1 MLSGS
6 RTRVIAVVFLV
17 MVLGLV
23 NWWIIEKEKHLAE
36 GRTVFLELALVDP
49 RSLIQGDYM
58 ALQFHLADA
67 VRDALRKKR
76 EHQRWRHYVEATD
89 GYLVVGLDERGIGS
103 FKYLH
108 AGQELSDNQIL
119 MRYRVRSDR
128 VKFATNA
135 FFFQEGQGTHY
146 QLARYGKF
154 RVDDRGEL
162 LLTAMF
168 DENLNKLG
176 PDESK

>member
-23 NWWIIEKEKHLAE
+23 NWGIIEKEKHLAE
-36 GRTVFLELALVDP
+36 GRIVFLELALVDP

-58 ALQFHLADA
+58 ALRFRLADA
-67 VRDALRKKR
+67 VRDALRKTRK
-76 EHQRWRHYVEATD
+76 HQRWRHDVEATD
-89 GYLVVGLDERGIGS
+89 GYVVVSLDERGIGS
-103 FKYLH
+103 FKFLH
-108 AGQELSDNQIL
+108 ADQELSDNQIL

-128 VKFATNA
+128 VKFAINA
-135 FFFQEGQGTHY
+135 FFFQEGQDTYY

-176 PDESK
+176 PDENK

>member
-6 RTRVIAVVFLV
+6 RSRVVAVVSLV

-23 NWWIIEKEKHLAE
+23 NWGIVKKEKHLAE
-36 GRTVFLELALVDP
+36 GRIVFLELALEDP

-58 ALQFHLADA
+58 ALRFRLADA
-67 VRDALRKKR
+67 VHDALRKTR
-76 EHQRWRHYVEATD
+76 EHQRWRHDVEATD
-89 GYLVVGLDERGIGS
+89 GYVVVSLDERNIGS

-108 AGQELSDNQIL
+108 ADQELSDNQIL
-119 MRYRVRSDR
+119 MRYRVRSGT

-135 FFFQEGQGTHY
+135 FFFQEGQGAFY
-146 QLARYGKF
+146 QPARYGQF
-154 RVDDRGEL
+154 RVDDSGEL
-162 LLTAMF
+162 LLTTMF

-176 PDESK
+176 PDENE